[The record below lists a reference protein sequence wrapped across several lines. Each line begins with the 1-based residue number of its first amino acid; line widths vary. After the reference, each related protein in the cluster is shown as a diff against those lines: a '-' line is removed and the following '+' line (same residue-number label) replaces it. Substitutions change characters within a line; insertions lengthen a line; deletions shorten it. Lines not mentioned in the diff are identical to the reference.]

1 MTMKSAVAK
10 ALENFNPDNVFHVAL
25 KKYGEHTYNR
35 VIELA
40 TESQRFAIAEGHPIV
55 EIAEAVRTRALEIF
69 ADERKMRGMRLED
82 ELGL

>member
-1 MTMKSAVAK
+1 MTMETAVAK
-10 ALENFNPDNVFHVAL
+10 ALENFNPDNPFHIAL
-25 KKYGEHTYNR
+25 KKYGEHSYNR
-35 VIELA
+35 VIEMA

-55 EIAEAVRTRALEIF
+55 EIAEAVRTKALEIF